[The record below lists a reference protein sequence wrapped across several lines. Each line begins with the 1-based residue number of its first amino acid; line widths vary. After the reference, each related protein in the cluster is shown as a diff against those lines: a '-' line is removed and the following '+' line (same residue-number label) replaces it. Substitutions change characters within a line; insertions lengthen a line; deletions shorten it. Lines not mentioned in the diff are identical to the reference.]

1 MKGKQETKRERSRKQ
16 KNKTECERQAKT
28 KQRHRASKQSYF
40 QDVVE
45 SERSGFQRR
54 RGKLQVAG
62 HVGASFGET
71 LGRTA
76 ESKRKVE
83 KKANAGDDVHQAEYP
98 LDGAAEMLELS
109 DEKATSRIGESGFL
123 GDPRGGARP
132 NSSGAPLL
140 CRRAWLWTSG

>member
-1 MKGKQETKRERSRKQ
+1 M
-16 KNKTECERQAKT
+16 
-28 KQRHRASKQSYF
+28 
-40 QDVVE
+40 E